1 MTPEEA
7 FYCTI
12 IYHATHCTEGN
23 ELLHAICKCIVD
35 DAERLRNSNMTQEE
49 ALKSICENTPFK
61 VTVETTKEVEKPE
74 NKLEETN
81 GLKVL
86 PDELAI

>member
-12 IYHATHCTEGN
+12 IYHATHKTEGN

-35 DAERLRNSNMTQEE
+35 DAENLRKTNMSFNDAMKT
-49 ALKSICENTPFK
+49 ICANTPIK
-61 VTVETTKEVEKPE
+61 IEVPAEKEIEKPVIE
-74 NKLEETN
+74 NST
-81 GLKVL
+81 GLKTL
-86 PDELAI
+86 PEELAI